1 MIFAGFSSRTAP
13 HERTSHIRSERDDA
27 PAITMSRSQP
37 SERDGGSPP
46 RTTAAH
52 GSSSAC
58 GRDDETSGLEMRPY
72 LGERP
77 RPINRTRGSEPL
89 QEWNNSRYSYIW

>member
-1 MIFAGFSSRTAP
+1 MTLAGFSFRTAP
-13 HERTSHIRSERDDA
+13 HERTSRIRSERDDA
-27 PAITMSRSQP
+27 TAIAMSRRQP
-37 SERDGGSPP
+37 SERDEGSPQ
-46 RTTAAH
+46 RTTVAH

-89 QEWNNSRYSYIW
+89 QKWNNSRYS